1 MADIAPDI
9 ALDGTGRPV
18 QLISKGRV
26 RFLTKTEVEE
36 IPKDSWH
43 KYSQHRL
50 TCSHE
55 EALRQLGRTA

>member
-9 ALDGTGRPV
+9 AMDGTGRPV

-26 RFLTKTEVEE
+26 RFLTKTELKE

-43 KYSQHRL
+43 KYSQYRL

-55 EALRQLGRTA
+55 EALRQLGRSA